1 MSSIVQGYFMRI
13 LKLTTATY
21 TMEPFTVNRGV
32 NMMIFILCIV
42 GFLLGGWLMMVLPTL
57 DHPELAHCVLAGL
70 LGSILAVNLWIASK
84 LKKLLAKR
92 NEIDSNKQE
101 KTEPF

>member
-1 MSSIVQGYFMRI
+1 
-13 LKLTTATY
+13 
-21 TMEPFTVNRGV
+21 
-32 NMMIFILCIV
+32 MMIFILCIV